1 MRVAVQKAA
10 DGRAKC
16 GWLYKKQQMA
26 VQNAADSCTKYGKWL
41 RETLGKWVTTAA
53 EKRKKKQAGKP
64 DKGWK
69 ENERRIYQGGGSDA
83 GD

>member
-1 MRVAVQKAA
+1 MTA
-10 DGRAKC
+10 
-16 GWLYKKQQMA
+16 
-26 VQNAADSCTKYGKWL
+26 QNAGGWDEHHPTV
-41 RETLGKWVTTAA
+41 GKWVTTAA

-69 ENERRIYQGGGSDA
+69 ENERRIYQSGGSDA